1 MVTKKSATE
10 RPTAFNG
17 AVFEEAERALAMSE
31 PGTPGSIRGVIPL
44 RASEVGRGGGGRGWF
59 TADGRDV
66 DIEVEV
72 LLCGHE
78 TDCYL

>member
-1 MVTKKSATE
+1 
-10 RPTAFNG
+10 
-17 AVFEEAERALAMSE
+17 MSE

-44 RASEVGRGGGGRGWF
+44 RASEVGRGRGWI